1 MSDLPTPPPL
11 PSTTPPTT
19 PRTPLLAEIVPLLIG
34 TAVGLL
40 LRWIFDGEPGER
52 FAPMLPIF
60 FLLAPAAIG
69 AVTVFVAERLHARSV
84 RYHVFA
90 PMATVVLVLIGS
102 MAALWEGIICVLLAL
117 PAFLLLGSLGGVVM
131 GLLCRHAGWSKT
143 PTVYG
148 IAVLP
153 LLLGLAGVGQD
164 TPVRYRAVE
173 RRLLVQAPPAE
184 VWKHLLDAD
193 RIRAG
198 EVDRAWMY
206 RIGVPLPLF
215 GLTHQTPTGLVR
227 EVRMGRGIA
236 FRQMSAAWQP
246 QRRVRWQY
254 LFDADS
260 VPPRALDDHVRIGGH
275 YFDLRDTTYTL
286 TPRGPATELA
296 IRMEYRVSTGFNWYA
311 VPVAD
316 WLIGDFS
323 EVILDFYRRRA
334 EAVASAPKGPA
345 ARE

>member
-1 MSDLPTPPPL
+1 MTDFPPL
-11 PSTTPPTT
+11 PPP
-19 PRTPLLAEIVPLLIG
+19 PAPAPPVAPPPSLLAETVPVLIG
-34 TAVGLL
+34 AAVGLA

-60 FLLAPAAIG
+60 FLLAPAAVG
-69 AVTVFVAERLHARSV
+69 AVTVFVAERLRARSV
-84 RYHVFA
+84 RYHVLA
-90 PMATVVLVLIGS
+90 PMATVLLVLIGS

-117 PAFLLLGSLGGVVM
+117 PIFLLLGSLGGVVM
-131 GLLCRHAGWSKT
+131 GLICRHAGWSKT

-164 TPVRYRAVE
+164 APVRYRAVE
-173 RRLLVQAPPAE
+173 RTVLVQAAPAE
-184 VWKHLLDAD
+184 VWTHLLDAD

-206 RIGVPLPLF
+206 RIGVPVPLF

-236 FRQMSAAWQP
+236 FRQMSSDWQP

-275 YFDLRDTTYTL
+275 YFDLGDTTYTL

-323 EVILDFYRRRA
+323 EVILDFYRHRA
-334 EAVASAPKGPA
+334 EAAAAAPTGLA